1 MPNFLYTFPKNSWSD
16 FFESEQKKKY
26 WSTLDQFLQMEYE
39 TNTCY
44 PPAADIFKAFEVCEP
59 QNVRCI
65 IIGQDPYHGH
75 GQANGLAFSV
85 AKNQP
90 IPPSLKNI
98 FKEYSADLDLEPPM
112 HGDLSSWAGNGVFLI
127 NTALSVREKEAGS
140 HKSKGWEIFTRNAIA
155 HIIKNSR
162 DTGFI
167 CFGVPAHK
175 IALECCE
182 NFPKNETVIIHTPHP
197 SPLSAYRGFFGSKP
211 FTTFNDKQAQKD
223 RKTVTWNLPSIQQGN
238 LF

>member
-1 MPNFLYTFPKNSWSD
+1 MTNFLSTFPKNSWSG

-26 WSTLDQFLQMEYE
+26 WNTLSQFLQAEYD
-39 TNTCY
+39 TRTCY
-44 PPAADIFKAFEVCEP
+44 PPSVDIFKAFKICEP

-85 AKNQP
+85 VKNRP

-98 FKEYSADLDLEPPM
+98 FKEYSADLDMEPPM
-112 HGDLSSWAGNGVFLI
+112 HGDLSSWSRNGVFLI
-127 NTALSVREKEAGS
+127 NTALSVRAKEAGS

-155 HIIKNSR
+155 HILENSC

-167 CFGVPAHK
+167 CFGTPAHK

-182 NFPKNETVIIHTPHP
+182 NYPENEAVILHTPHP

-211 FTTFNDKQAQKD
+211 FTTFNNKQAQKG
-223 RKTVTWNLPSIQQGN
+223 RKTVTWRLPSSQQGK